1 MSEDAMIELVDV
13 ELHEGERRILGPI
26 AWSIRAGEVTVLLGP
41 SATGKSALCAALAD
55 ELPPELSRR
64 GTWTRR
70 APVLRVPQRAR
81 DAQAWSAPRIPDAAS
96 VVLLDEPPSTT
107 DRDRDAVSAWISE
120 QKRGGRTIVLI
131 THDLKLARAV
141 ADRAALLVAGRLVE
155 SAAAEEFFAAPRSEL
170 AARFLRQG
178 NCWPSEPV
186 IPLPDHFQWVVPGSL
201 AGMGRPGLLRAEE
214 DDLTAIALAG
224 VRVVVSLTRRALS
237 ADLLRSF
244 GLRGRHFP
252 IPDMG
257 VPALGPTGRLCRDI
271 ARAMEI
277 GEPVVVHCHAGLGR
291 TGTVLAAVL
300 VWKGAPPDEAIARLR
315 GLRPGYVQTK
325 GQQEFVA
332 RFAEQV

>member
-1 MSEDAMIELVDV
+1 MTEAMIELVDA
-13 ELHEGERRILGPI
+13 ELHEGDRRILGPI
-26 AWSIRAGEVTVLLGP
+26 AWSIASGEVTVLLGP

-55 ELPPELSRR
+55 ELPPALSRR

-70 APVLRVPQRAR
+70 APVLRIPQRAR
-81 DAQAWSAPRIPDAAS
+81 EAQAWSAPSLPDAAS

-107 DRDRDAVSAWISE
+107 DRDREAVRSWIAE
-120 QKRGGRTIVLI
+120 QRRGGRTLVLI
-131 THDLKLARAV
+131 THDLRLARAI
-141 ADRAALLVAGRLVE
+141 ADRAALLVAGRLIE
-155 SAAAEEFFAAPRSEL
+155 SADARAFFSAPRSEL
-170 AARFLRQG
+170 TARFIRQG
-178 NCWPSEPV
+178 NCWPSEPA
-186 IPLPDHFQWVVPGSL
+186 IAPPEHFQWIVPGSL

-224 VRVVVSLTRRALS
+224 VRVIVSSTRRALS
-237 ADLLRSF
+237 AELLRSF

-257 VPALGPTGRLCRDI
+257 VPALGPTARLCREI
-271 ARAMEI
+271 TRAMEI

-291 TGTVLAAVL
+291 TGTLLAAVL
-300 VWKGAPPDEAIARLR
+300 VWQGAAPDEAIARLR

-325 GQQEFVA
+325 GQLDFVA